1 MVLCKFVFEF
11 FVKSI
16 GISIFISD
24 YYSVQCSA
32 MYILLSA
39 VFANVCFLT

>member
-1 MVLCKFVFEF
+1 MVFCEFVFEF
-11 FVKSI
+11 FVKLI

-39 VFANVCFLT
+39 VVVNVWFLT